1 MSKMAVMTAV
11 SLMAVLA
18 ACGPAPEREA
28 DTAPVAGGASAP
40 EPTEQVADEATA
52 QPTASVA
59 PVSPEPAE
67 RPRPRRGPDGG
78 DQTLRGLEQRMLAG
92 FDRLDID
99 GDGQLTPDELA
110 AGDGPGGARMLRRA
124 DTDGNGTLTRDEVRV
139 AAGSLFEMMDVVA
152 AVVVSEAER
161 PRRDR

>member
-1 MSKMAVMTAV
+1 MTLFATVGLMTA
-11 SLMAVLA
+11 LA
-18 ACGPAPEREA
+18 ACGPAPEEEGDA
-28 DTAPVAGGASAP
+28 APVAQVAP
-40 EPTEQVADEATA
+40 DPEGTEQVADEATA
-52 QPTASVA
+52 QPTSDA
-59 PVSPEPAE
+59 PAE
-67 RPRPRRGPDGG
+67 RPRRRRGPDGG

-124 DTDGNGTLTRDEVRV
+124 DTDGNGTLTRDEVRQ
-139 AAGSLFEMMDVVA
+139 AAGTLFEMMDVDGDG
-152 AVVVSEAER
+152 VVTEGER